1 MQMRWTKRHSQNAVA
16 ARARLRMAR
25 AIALPPPDREREPEF
40 SALIGWMGT
49 RLTVQA
55 HGRYEFG
62 NELPHAS

>member
-1 MQMRWTKRHSQNAVA
+1 MRLPIANLDA
-16 ARARLRMAR
+16 MAG
-25 AIALPPPDREREPEF
+25 F